1 MLEPCGAVGKTLLT
15 LLLLGQVVAAK
26 ANGGVTV
33 LELDGP
39 IGPATAEF
47 FTQGLERSIAAA
59 DELLVLRINTPGGLD
74 ASMREIVRDIIASPV
89 PVATYVAPP
98 GSRAASAGTYIL
110 YASHIAAMAPATNLG
125 AATPV
130 SIGGMPT
137 LPDAKKPRARG
148 SDDAPMAEDEDA
160 DLPNAP
166 SDARVM
172 ERKATN
178 DARAYLRSL
187 AQFRGRDAQWAEL
200 AVSESATLTASE
212 ALERGVIDVM
222 AEDVAELLAKVDG
235 RSVKTTIG
243 ERTLHTLGSR
253 IERVEPSTK
262 HRILAA
268 ITNPQVAYILMLLGV
283 YGLFFEF
290 ANPGSLVPGVLGA
303 ICLLVALFAFQV
315 LPINYAG
322 LALIIVGLLF
332 MVAEAFVPSFGVLGL
347 GGLVAFLV
355 GSLMLWDEDGPG
367 YEIPFGLIGG
377 FAVASVLIIV
387 AFGRMMVRQRHR
399 PTVSGD
405 EALCGERAKVV
416 HDMEYE
422 GRVLVHGETWLARSE
437 TPLRKDTTV
446 QIIARDG
453 LVLSVK
459 PLREGE

>member
-1 MLEPCGAVGKTLLT
+1 
-15 LLLLGQVVAAK
+15 
-26 ANGGVTV
+26 
-33 LELDGP
+33 
-39 IGPATAEF
+39 
-47 FTQGLERSIAAA
+47 
-59 DELLVLRINTPGGLD
+59 
-74 ASMREIVRDIIASPV
+74 
-89 PVATYVAPP
+89 
-98 GSRAASAGTYIL
+98 
-110 YASHIAAMAPATNLG
+110 
-125 AATPV
+125 
-130 SIGGMPT
+130 
-137 LPDAKKPRARG
+137 
-148 SDDAPMAEDEDA
+148 
-160 DLPNAP
+160 
-166 SDARVM
+166 M

-322 LALIIVGLLF
+322 LALMIVGLLF

-355 GSLMLWDEDGPG
+355 GSLMLWEEDGPG

-416 HDMEYE
+416 HDKEYE